1 MLALGCALHSPQQHR
16 TTCVCHGFLGRQAA
30 AVSSWCQVAE
40 THVSLDPS
48 SLPLQGLH
56 QDPVVCLHE
65 CYAQVARLVATARQ
79 GGLDVSVEGL
89 GLRPWIGS
97 LGPGQLKLLGSV
109 VGECSLCELAPLALL
124 AEGAHVV
131 VGM

>member
-1 MLALGCALHSPQQHR
+1 M
-16 TTCVCHGFLGRQAA
+16 
-30 AVSSWCQVAE
+30 SSWCQVAE
-40 THVSLDPS
+40 THVSLNPS

-79 GGLDVSVEGL
+79 GGLDVSAEGL

-109 VGECSLCELAPLALL
+109 VGVCSLCELAPLALL